1 MRSRDDDLVFLVRR
15 KDDCPRKV
23 SDDLPTFDRVRK
35 VRCDVSTGTWTIE
48 CECPYF
54 KNWGLPCRHMLAVNK
69 GKVLMHHIA
78 IRWYIEYAT
87 RSPIPEEW
95 LNANTFQPPSLEQEI
110 DEYDVV
116 FDDLWYRNHIPHAD
130 DVSTSTEGHQEEN
143 TPQMQQ
149 PEEKKDETPE
159 QNRNQRAMY
168 WDIRNAFEELQ
179 GLSAHFQS
187 SPDHAQW
194 MVTKLH
200 EWIHITRSYMEQQ
213 NVHDLPTSGIVD
225 PPALPH
231 QGPPPDRQKPMWEI
245 VVSNGV
251 FVSAP
256 VPSDSLRETPAK
268 RPRGRPAH
276 VHETDDL

>member
-1 MRSRDDDLVFLVRR
+1 
-15 KDDCPRKV
+15 
-23 SDDLPTFDRVRK
+23 
-35 VRCDVSTGTWTIE
+35 
-48 CECPYF
+48 
-54 KNWGLPCRHMLAVNK
+54 MLAVNK
-69 GKVLMHHIA
+69 GKVLMHHKLQFSG
-78 IRWYIEYAT
+78 T
-87 RSPIPEEW
+87 LSRSPIPEEW

-116 FDDLWYRNHIPHAD
+116 FDDLWYRNHIPHAG
-130 DVSTSTEGHQEEN
+130 DVSTSTEDHQEEN
-143 TPQMQQ
+143 TPQMQE

-225 PPALPH
+225 SPALPH

-256 VPSDSLRETPAK
+256 VPSDSLRETS
-268 RPRGRPAH
+268 PR
-276 VHETDDL
+276 DLADAPHTYMRQMICDEIGSIISMIHLNDYSFNAFTTRISIDKHHLQNVAYRICSHLAVTLISIQLRLP